1 MKRIS
6 LDKKN
11 YKFKVKYK
19 FHKSPF
25 FKYKSKITNK
35 NYSGGASDIF
45 EVYLSY
51 KDNKEYIASPNIY
64 NSNIDIFLL
73 IKNKKLKSLE
83 GHKRGIRTIRYFI
96 NNKDDNEYLISADHD
111 KKVIVWDITNNY
123 NIKHYINTLYNKDI
137 SSCLLFFQTNINDDY
152 IITSSNYI
160 GNHVKTSGTKIFSLN
175 NGKLIKYIINSNN
188 YYTGYLLSWYN
199 KTNNKYYL
207 IEIAFN
213 NIIINN
219 LLDNELYY
227 QSRQGPEIFQNSGFI
242 FNKENNEYLCC
253 SSTNGYINIWNLYNK
268 NLFKVIYIK
277 RSFFMHIINWNNK
290 NIIVA
295 DLNKNSAKIIDIES
309 GQVISNIKENNEV
322 VCVKKVYHPIYGE
335 SLLIAARDN
344 TIKLWII

>member
-1 MKRIS
+1 M
-6 LDKKN
+6 
-11 YKFKVKYK
+11 
-19 FHKSPF
+19 
-25 FKYKSKITNK
+25 
-35 NYSGGASDIF
+35 
-45 EVYLSY
+45 
-51 KDNKEYIASPNIY
+51 
-64 NSNIDIFLL
+64 
-73 IKNKKLKSLE
+73 
-83 GHKRGIRTIRYFI
+83 
-96 NNKDDNEYLISADHD
+96 
-111 KKVIVWDITNNY
+111 WDITNNY
-123 NIKHYINTLYNKDI
+123 DIKHYINTLYNDDI
-137 SSCLLFFQTNINDDY
+137 SSCLLFFPPNINDDY

-188 YYTGYLLSWYN
+188 YYTNYLLFWYN
-199 KTNNKYYL
+199 KKNNKYYL
-207 IEIAFN
+207 IELALN

-219 LLDNELYY
+219 LLENELYY
-227 QSRQGPEIFQNSGFI
+227 QSRQGPEIFQNIGFI

-295 DLNKNSAKIIDIES
+295 DLNKNSVKIIDIES